1 MEIKNDTT
9 TNSRRLILNT
19 LAGSRKTLSRILRD
33 FHDDKLERGKYRDLI
48 YGFSCLLGFW
58 KVDALSELES
68 RIKEIEKA
76 QSDTC
81 SN

>member
-1 MEIKNDTT
+1 MNTKEYNIKNK
-9 TNSRRLILNT
+9 RRLILNT

-33 FHDDKLERGKYRDLI
+33 FYDDKIERGKYRDLI

-68 RIKEIEKA
+68 RIREIEKA
-76 QSDTC
+76 RNDNC